1 MGRRPPGSAF
11 IPDAFVFPGGKVDR
25 TDWEIRSP
33 FRLRAD
39 TERLLVSG
47 TRGSVRRARALAHA
61 AIRETFEETGLM
73 VARAGQ
79 IRAPERGA
87 WRRFERMGMAPD
99 PGRLRFFARAITP
112 TASPTRFHAR
122 FFMADAGQL
131 AGELRGSGELLD
143 LEWFP
148 LREALELPIIDV
160 TAIVLKEVA
169 RWTGSQ
175 CDGLDRQPPS
185 LVFVSYRRETPILR
199 TQPAGR
205 R

>member
-1 MGRRPPGSAF
+1 
-11 IPDAFVFPGGKVDR
+11 
-25 TDWEIRSP
+25 
-33 FRLRAD
+33 
-39 TERLLVSG
+39 
-47 TRGSVRRARALAHA
+47 
-61 AIRETFEETGLM
+61 
-73 VARAGQ
+73 
-79 IRAPERGA
+79 
-87 WRRFERMGMAPD
+87 
-99 PGRLRFFARAITP
+99 
-112 TASPTRFHAR
+112 
-122 FFMADAGQL
+122 MADAGQL